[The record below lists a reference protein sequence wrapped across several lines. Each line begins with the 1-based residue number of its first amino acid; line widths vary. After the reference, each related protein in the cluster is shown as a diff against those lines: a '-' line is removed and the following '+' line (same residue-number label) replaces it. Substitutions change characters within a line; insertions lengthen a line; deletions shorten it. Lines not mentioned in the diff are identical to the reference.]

1 MNKKIIIAIAIV
13 VLALAGIIFYA
24 TRPIPLGK
32 PLQLKD
38 VLAKNVAEN
47 GKRAL
52 IDLRTVGNFDW
63 NTLYILSPY
72 RKEIKGLR
80 GMEKVFADAK
90 IEPNTCILLFAEGDV
105 VNGFA
110 VVPRNIVDFSLL
122 SEKYPREKAN
132 FRLQK
137 RPFNG
142 PGNKPWY
149 NVIL

>member
-1 MNKKIIIAIAIV
+1 MNKKLIIIWLIV
-13 VLALAGIIFYA
+13 ALALAGIIFYA

-32 PLQLKD
+32 SLQLKEL
-38 VLAKNVAEN
+38 LAENVAEN
-47 GKRAL
+47 GKRAI
-52 IDLRTVGNFDW
+52 IDLRSIGNFEWDQ
-63 NTLYILSPY
+63 LYILSPY

-80 GMEKVFADAK
+80 GMEKVFAKTKVSA
-90 IEPNTCILLFAEGDV
+90 NTCILIFSKGNV
-105 VNGFA
+105 INGFS

-122 SEKYPREKAN
+122 GESYPKKETK

-149 NVIL
+149 NVII